1 MCMQKLALSYKLNSR
16 ALRAY
21 SIGAAAQDHVP
32 PPPQAFAQELEQ
44 FFASNTNNAPPTQHY
59 QVGEA

>member
-1 MCMQKLALSYKLNSR
+1 MCMQKLALEYNLTSR

-21 SIGAAAQDHVP
+21 HVGAPAQP
-32 PPPQAFAQELEQ
+32 MAPLPQPFAQSLAELA
-44 FFASNTNNAPPTQHY
+44 ASNTTNAPPTQHY